1 MFTQPNFFFIGGMR
15 CGSTSLNLMLEQH
28 PEIYMSGVK
37 EPHYYLAQAFRN
49 KETPSPEDTEF
60 LETFVKGGKYRT
72 AHTYQSLFQDIGG
85 AKVVGESSHYLY
97 YGETAAA
104 IYKDSPDARI
114 LVCLRNPVDRLFSEY
129 LLFLRDGRET
139 GNFADFIERY
149 AADFINQKT
158 RDKMKIPKL
167 DKGLQAELLKPW
179 FKQFG
184 RERVKTVLFDDL
196 NQHPVETMKDIFS
209 WLEVDAD
216 FTAQKIHAQKGG
228 AAKAKWMTKAMNSQT
243 GILKRVKGLVPKT
256 IKVKLRSAVFSR
268 TLERPEMEPETR
280 RFLVE
285 FYQDDVE
292 QLSKIIR
299 KDLTCWT

>member
-114 LVCLRNPVDRLFSEY
+114 LVCLRDPVDRLFSEY
-129 LLFLRDGRET
+129 LLNLRRGSET
-139 GNFADFIERY
+139 GSFADYVERY
-149 AADFINQKT
+149 AAGFVSGEIPDKINV
-158 RDKMKIPKL
+158 PKL
-167 DKGLQAELLKPW
+167 DKGIQSELLAPW
-179 FKQFG
+179 IEQFG
-184 RERVKTVLFDDL
+184 SERVKTVLFDDL
-196 NQHPVETMKDIFS
+196 NQHPTETMKDIFS
-209 WLEVDAD
+209 WLGVDAN
-216 FTAQKIHAQKGG
+216 FIAQKVHAQKGG
-228 AAKAKWMTKAMNSQT
+228 AAKAKWITNAMNAQNV
-243 GILKRVKGLVPKT
+243 ILKQAKNLIPKSM
-256 IKVKLRSAVFSR
+256 KVKLRSAMFSK
-268 TLERPEMEPETR
+268 TLERPEMEAETR